1 MKILVV
7 GATGMIGSRIVDEA
21 ISRTH
26 EVIAAS
32 RNPDQAQQRKGVE
45 TVALDVHDTRKL
57 KQQAALADITVCAVS
72 PRTTGDAEAEA
83 IAYADA
89 LIAGLAEA
97 RVVLVGGAGTLNLPD
112 GTPVASIVPEAYAAE
127 ARGMRAAYE
136 KIAASGLDFT
146 TLAPAGQIEPG
157 DKTGKYRTGERT
169 LLSDADGNSRIS
181 AEDYSIALLDEVE
194 HPKHAGGLFTV
205 AY

>member
-1 MKILVV
+1 MKILVI
-7 GATGMIGSRIVDEA
+7 GATGMIGSRIVAEA
-21 ISRTH
+21 LSRGH
-26 EVIAAS
+26 EVIAAA
-32 RNPDQAQQRKGVE
+32 RNPDQAQQRKGLSSI
-45 TVALDVHDTRKL
+45 ALDVSDTGQLAQR
-57 KQQAALADITVCAVS
+57 AALADVTVCAVS
-72 PRTTGDAEAEA
+72 PRSTGDAEAEA

-112 GTPVASIVPEAYAAE
+112 GTPVASIVPQAYAAE

-136 KIAASGLDFT
+136 KISASALNFT

-157 DKTGKYRTGERT
+157 DKTGKFRTGERT
-169 LLSDADGNSRIS
+169 LLTDADGNSRIS
-181 AEDYSIALLDEVE
+181 AEDYAIALLDEVE